1 MNWKKKKTGRLLGG
15 VVDPCSCSLQSL
27 PGKDK
32 VINLHMFME
41 ILYESGGVKLVL
53 VWRFHAIK
61 VKAIKVSDIWV
72 WEQDRQEV
80 MGREE

>member
-1 MNWKKKKTGRLLGG
+1 
-15 VVDPCSCSLQSL
+15 
-27 PGKDK
+27 
-32 VINLHMFME
+32 ME

-80 MGREE
+80 MEREE